1 MTQINGTG
9 FSRTRLDERLAALVA
24 DMKTIFG
31 NDLDLGPDTIDG
43 QALGIFAEA
52 ISNLDQLAEEV
63 YHNPNPQ
70 LATGMAL
77 RRLVQLN
84 AIVHKPGSYS
94 TITLR
99 CVGTEGTIIPVNSL
113 AKSPSTGV
121 TFATTTEMTIPGAG
135 FVDIPAQA
143 TVKGK
148 LAAAIGTVTK
158 IDTPV
163 FGWQSVTNQAI
174 AVEGTDEE
182 TDEQL
187 RARRRISTST
197 AGVSALDSL
206 IGALSNTAG
215 VIQAV
220 VLENETDAVDG
231 NGSPPHSIYAIV
243 NGGAD
248 ADIARVIWEKKT
260 LGSTMRGTVSELVTD
275 SIGNSHTI
283 KFSRPTAVPLYII
296 VNVSQRAGW
305 PSDGADR
312 IKAALVDWV
321 TLNQSIGE
329 ELIFSRLYDPINS
342 VPGHSVTSLFV
353 GTAPAPSGTANIAVD
368 IDEIVTLITANITV
382 NVS

>member
-9 FSRTRLDERLAALVA
+9 LLRTRLDERLAALVA
-24 DMKTIFG
+24 DMKAIFG
-31 NDLDLGPDTIDG
+31 ADLDLSPDTIDG

-52 ISNLDQLAEEV
+52 ISNIDQLVEEV

-70 LATGMAL
+70 LAVGMAL

-84 AIVHKPGSYS
+84 AITHKAGSYS
-94 TITLR
+94 TVVLR
-99 CVGTEGTIIPVNSL
+99 CVGTEGTVIPINSL
-113 AKSPSTGV
+113 AKSPSTGI
-121 TFATTTEMTIPGAG
+121 TFSTTAEMTIMALGY
-135 FVDIPAQA
+135 VDIPSRA
-143 TVKGK
+143 TTKGK
-148 LAAAIGTVTK
+148 LAAAIGTITK

-163 FGWQSVTNQAI
+163 FGWQTVTNQAI

-197 AGVSALDSL
+197 AGVSVLDSL

-220 VLENETDAVDG
+220 VLENETDIIDV
-231 NGSPPHSIYAIV
+231 NGTPPHAIYAIV
-243 NGGAD
+243 NGGLD
-248 ADIARVIWEKKT
+248 ADIAQVIWEKKT
-260 LGSTMRGTVSELVTD
+260 LGSTMRGTVAEVVLD

-283 KFSRPTAVPLYII
+283 RFSRPTGVPVYVI

-305 PSDGADR
+305 PSDGDDR
-312 IKAALVDWV
+312 IKAALVDWI

-342 VPGHSVTSLFV
+342 VPGHSVTSLFI
-353 GTAPAPSGTANIAVD
+353 GIAPAPVGTANISID
-368 IDEIVTLITANITV
+368 IDDIITLITANITV
-382 NVS
+382 NVT